1 MTQVSV
7 YRFRKYDITTDDY
20 VTSTRMATHEKVAQI
35 CAEIIPGTKREIDAS
50 LRRLDRKKFRPTPPR
65 TRQPRGTQNSSC
77 ELAGW
82 SAGVEAPDRHLP

>member
-50 LRRLDRKKFRPTPPR
+50 LLNDGWTEKNFDQSRPELDSPGRHR
-65 TRQPRGTQNSSC
+65 TRRVS
-77 ELAGW
+77 
-82 SAGVEAPDRHLP
+82 